1 MFEILNNILTIYN
14 NDSVSSNN
22 LSTNVLLIH
31 HSSSSLVHESHR
43 QKFPLPRPATYDII
57 DSFQTHHIIHILI
70 ICIDR
75 CLEDSPTKVEREFD
89 DSIRNFYKIVGKSL
103 NDVLESSLI

>member
-1 MFEILNNILTIYN
+1 MYRT
-14 NDSVSSNN
+14 S
-22 LSTNVLLIH
+22 
-31 HSSSSLVHESHR
+31 
-43 QKFPLPRPATYDII
+43 DIV
-57 DSFQTHHIIHILI
+57 DSFQTHHIIHIPI

-103 NDVLESSLI
+103 NDVLEMDIMKMVDNKYMNHSKIENDPLN